1 MIPKTMPQAAMEAA
15 EQAWQAHEGA
25 ARQKSLAAL
34 LMTFVSEKVRECVE
48 EHGFQS
54 NLGASALMVVSMQAL
69 LQFQKDH
76 LVEVDLGD
84 STKYFVLVKFESS
97 QEGRTYRLE
106 YSDGLRALQN
116 GTAPVKIHHFSSPYY
131 ATGHGHWD
139 RHRTQ
144 AMRTAARMEDY
155 FPRSIS
161 HAEPP
166 TTSLLARSPG

>member
-1 MIPKTMPQAAMEAA
+1 MEAA

-34 LMTFVSEKVRECVE
+34 LMTFVSEKTREYVE
-48 EHGFQS
+48 ERGLH
-54 NLGASALMVVSMQAL
+54 NRLDASALRVVTTQAF

-84 STKYFVLVKFESS
+84 SAKYFVAVRLGYSDS
-97 QEGRTYRLE
+97 PEGRTYSIE
-106 YSDGLRALQN
+106 YSDDLRALQT
-116 GTAPVKIHHFSSPYY
+116 GTAPVKVHHFSSPYY

-139 RHRTQ
+139 RHREQ
-144 AMRTAARMEDY
+144 AMRTAARMADY

-161 HAEPP
+161 HAESPR
-166 TTSLLARSPG
+166 SSFARSAG